1 MAVTRRPAQT
11 ILAAHSGAGLYATD
25 RMFLESVLGLRESG
39 GRVVVVL
46 PSTGPLVTE
55 LVRAGAEVEIIEM
68 LVVGDHLLR
77 LREWPGTARRSLR
90 GLLRSWRLIS
100 RVRPDVAYVSTA
112 TIPHWPLLARCR
124 GIRSISHLHEVA
136 RSGNGRLDRLLYLP
150 HLASQRMLV
159 SDRFSLEALR
169 RVLPAL
175 ARRAD
180 VVHNGVA
187 ALRHPAPPRE
197 PLESPLRLLY
207 MGRLSPHRS
216 LDLALEAA
224 ALLRQ
229 EGRRVEFTVLGSA
242 EKGAERF
249 EQQLRVQAAAS
260 GVDVDFA
267 GFHRDIWP
275 FLARADILL
284 APSRVEEPFGH
295 SAIEAVLALRPVVAS
310 DPKAGQKPEGGYRTA
325 RLVPPGDARATAD
338 ALEEIIRSWSSI
350 VRLLGASRDA
360 ALRRHDP
367 ATYRA
372 RVNRACGAGISD
384 APGSPRT

>member
-1 MAVTRRPAQT
+1 MAVNGRTAQT
-11 ILAAHSGAGLYATD
+11 VLAVHSAAGLYATD

-55 LVRAGAEVEIIEM
+55 LVRAGVEVEILEM

-77 LREWPGTARRSLR
+77 LREWPRTVLRSLR

-112 TIPHWPLLARCR
+112 TIPQWPLLARCR
-124 GIRSISHLHEVA
+124 GVRSVSHLHEVA
-136 RSGNGRLDRLLYLP
+136 SSGNSRLDRLLHLP
-150 HLASQRMLV
+150 HLTSQRMLV

-169 RVLPAL
+169 RVLPVL

-180 VVHNGVA
+180 IVHDGVA
-187 ALRHPAPPRE
+187 SPRHPAPPRE
-197 PLESPLRLLY
+197 PLESPVRLLY
-207 MGRLSPHRS
+207 MGPLSPRRS
-216 LDLALEAA
+216 PDLALEAA

-229 EGRRVEFTVLGSA
+229 EGRPVEFTVLGST

-249 EQQLRVQAAAS
+249 ERQLRVQAAAS

-275 FLARADILL
+275 FLAGADILL
-284 APSRVEEPFGH
+284 APSRLEEPFGN
-295 SAIEAVLALRPVVAS
+295 SAIEAVLALRPVVAGA
-310 DPKAGQKPEGGYRTA
+310 PTAGRTPEGGYRTV

-338 ALEEIIRSWSSI
+338 ALEEIIRSWSHI
-350 VRLLGASRDA
+350 VRLLGASREA

-372 RVNRACGAGISD
+372 RVNRACGVGSSD
-384 APGSPRT
+384 APSPRT

>member
-1 MAVTRRPAQT
+1 DHRATLDSGGVRAYICPRTDISGIRVCTPGVRRTEGREASSHGDPGRRALPPSSPADAAGSRGLRHGSRPTPPRTRMAVNGRTAQT

-90 GLLRSWRLIS
+90 GLLRSWRLIN

-124 GIRSISHLHEVA
+124 GLRSISHLHEVA

-180 VVHNGVA
+180 VVHSGVA
-187 ALRHPAPPRE
+187 APRHPAPPRE
-197 PLESPLRLLY
+197 PLESPLRL
-207 MGRLSPHRS
+207 
-216 LDLALEAA
+216 
-224 ALLRQ
+224 
-229 EGRRVEFTVLGSA
+229 
-242 EKGAERF
+242 
-249 EQQLRVQAAAS
+249 
-260 GVDVDFA
+260 
-267 GFHRDIWP
+267 
-275 FLARADILL
+275 
-284 APSRVEEPFGH
+284 
-295 SAIEAVLALRPVVAS
+295 
-310 DPKAGQKPEGGYRTA
+310 
-325 RLVPPGDARATAD
+325 
-338 ALEEIIRSWSSI
+338 
-350 VRLLGASRDA
+350 
-360 ALRRHDP
+360 
-367 ATYRA
+367 
-372 RVNRACGAGISD
+372 
-384 APGSPRT
+384 